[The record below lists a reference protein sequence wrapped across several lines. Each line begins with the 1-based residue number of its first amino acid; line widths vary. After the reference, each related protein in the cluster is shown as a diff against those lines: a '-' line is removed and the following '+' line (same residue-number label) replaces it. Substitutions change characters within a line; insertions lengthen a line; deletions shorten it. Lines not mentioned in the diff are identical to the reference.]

1 MSLQPQRKQR
11 SFIKVLFKELSYMH
25 PQKGAGERQE
35 RQQKTYFVWQEQIH
49 SSFSHPEEW
58 SYPLQLLLNAVNITG
73 AHPVTSPPKSNNS
86 VTELPQSLPVIC
98 HASHRHTWRSSQVCT
113 CKIRSYLWLGGKMYD
128 NLAWISWHN
137 MSWTCMSALSNTIA
151 WNTCTCPIHQWNE
164 IQATLYRHHRVLYK
178 CVVCPNCWF
187 TFLDLACLCLCFHC
201 FCQDTILQ

>member
-25 PQKGAGERQE
+25 SQKGAGERQE

-98 HASHRHTWRSSQVCT
+98 HASHHHTWRSSQVCT
-113 CKIRSYLWLGGKMYD
+113 CKIRSYL
-128 NLAWISWHN
+128 
-137 MSWTCMSALSNTIA
+137 
-151 WNTCTCPIHQWNE
+151 
-164 IQATLYRHHRVLYK
+164 
-178 CVVCPNCWF
+178 
-187 TFLDLACLCLCFHC
+187 
-201 FCQDTILQ
+201 